1 MKLRLSG
8 TSRCQYTLGYNF
20 TQCRAGNVLSP
31 FCLHPTLPEMT
42 WTHLGV
48 LPVIGCSSYFVE
60 ACVWGSWTLSIL
72 HMHRADHSSAIM
84 YKILLLSVYIHCGTS
99 SNDKA
104 HGKTA
109 DAWEIAIF
117 FLCTFYLVLTKF
129 DLALKAASATS
140 IFCNEISHHASEF
153 WPGCWLTRFWMN
165 SCNIHHSGTL
175 SDVIRRSSFT
185 LPAME
190 PLPNIKLEVRYH
202 RLPSCNCIKRL

>member
-1 MKLRLSG
+1 
-8 TSRCQYTLGYNF
+8 
-20 TQCRAGNVLSP
+20 
-31 FCLHPTLPEMT
+31 MT

-153 WPGCWLTRFWMN
+153 WPGCWLTRFWMD

-175 SDVIRRSSFT
+175 SDVTRRSSLLYRLWNLSRTSSWKYVIIGSPVATALSGFSAISRSKT
-185 LPAME
+185 
-190 PLPNIKLEVRYH
+190 PLVQ
-202 RLPSCNCIKRL
+202 PS